1 MFNSYPL
8 ETFRQ
13 EFDELEHMHKHTKE
27 ENDAKEKE
35 ARKKAFDKA
44 QRDRDNS
51 THESA

>member
-1 MFNSYPL
+1 MFNSSPL

-13 EFDELEHMHKHTKE
+13 EFDELEHMHKHAKE